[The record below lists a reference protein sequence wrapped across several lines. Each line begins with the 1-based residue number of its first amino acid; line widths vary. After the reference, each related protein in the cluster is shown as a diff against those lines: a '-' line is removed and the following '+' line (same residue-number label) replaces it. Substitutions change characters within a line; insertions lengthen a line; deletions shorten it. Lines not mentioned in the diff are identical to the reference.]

1 MNTHKMQFGWI
12 IEAPKY
18 LSILTNQDGLVAI
31 VSEYTTFGDN
41 QSLLIT
47 LSETSAKVAVTPHY
61 ISSLTISTDKKIK
74 ISTSPFYET
83 LFPYEQQIVE
93 IEKMNSDGQIID

>member
-18 LSILTNQDGLVAI
+18 LSILTNRDGLVAI
-31 VSEYTTFGDN
+31 VSEYATFGDN

-47 LSETSAKVAVTPHY
+47 LSETSAEVAVTPHY
-61 ISSLTISTDKKIK
+61 ISSLKISTDKKIK
-74 ISTSPFYET
+74 ITTAPFYE
-83 LFPYEQQIVE
+83 QQMLEIV
-93 IEKMNSDGQIID
+93 KMNSDGQITD

>member
-1 MNTHKMQFGWI
+1 MNSHKMQFGWI

-18 LSILTNQDGLVAI
+18 LSILTNKDGLVAI
-31 VSEYTTFGDN
+31 ISEYATFGDN

-47 LSETSAKVAVTPHY
+47 LSETSAEVAVTPHY

-74 ISTSPFYET
+74 IATSPFYE
-83 LFPYEQQIVE
+83 QQMVE
-93 IEKMNSDGQIID
+93 IKKMNPDGQITD

>member
-1 MNTHKMQFGWI
+1 MNTHQMQFGWT

-18 LSILTNQDGLVAI
+18 LSILTNKNELVAI
-31 VSEYTTFGDN
+31 VSEYATFGDN

-47 LSETSAKVAVTPHY
+47 LSETFAEVAVTPHY

-74 ISTSPFYET
+74 IATSPFYE
-83 LFPYEQQIVE
+83 QQMVE
-93 IEKMNSDGQIID
+93 IGKMNGNN

>member
-1 MNTHKMQFGWI
+1 MNTHKIQFGWI

-18 LSILTNQDGLVAI
+18 LSILTNKAGLVAI
-31 VSEYTTFGDN
+31 VSQYATFGDN

-47 LSETSAKVAVTPHY
+47 LSETSAEVAVTPHY

-74 ISTSPFYET
+74 IAISPFYE
-83 LFPYEQQIVE
+83 QQMVE
-93 IEKMNSDGQIID
+93 IKKMNSDGQIID

>member
-31 VSEYTTFGDN
+31 VSEYNTFGDN

-74 ISTSPFYET
+74 IATSPF
-83 LFPYEQQIVE
+83 YEQQIVE

>member
-1 MNTHKMQFGWI
+1 MNSHKMQFGWI

-18 LSILTNQDGLVAI
+18 LSILTNKDGLVAI
-31 VSEYTTFGDN
+31 ITEYATFGDN

-47 LSETSAKVAVTPHY
+47 LSETSAEVAVTPHY

-74 ISTSPFYET
+74 IATSPFYE
-83 LFPYEQQIVE
+83 QQMLE
-93 IEKMNSDGQIID
+93 IEKMNSDGQITD

>member
-1 MNTHKMQFGWI
+1 MNTHQMQFGWT

-18 LSILTNQDGLVAI
+18 LSILTNKNGLVAI
-31 VSEYTTFGDN
+31 VSEYATFGDN

-47 LSETSAKVAVTPHY
+47 LSETSAEVAVTPHY

-74 ISTSPFYET
+74 IAISPFYE
-83 LFPYEQQIVE
+83 QQMVE
-93 IEKMNSDGQIID
+93 IGKMNGNN

>member
-47 LSETSAKVAVTPHY
+47 LSETSAKVAV
-61 ISSLTISTDKKIK
+61 IK
-74 ISTSPFYET
+74 RLKYLPRHS
-83 LFPYEQQIVE
+83 
-93 IEKMNSDGQIID
+93 MNNK

>member
-1 MNTHKMQFGWI
+1 MNAHQMQFGWT

-18 LSILTNQDGLVAI
+18 FSILTNKNGLVAI
-31 VSEYTTFGDN
+31 VSEYATFGDN

-47 LSETSAKVAVTPHY
+47 LSETSAEVAVTPHY

-74 ISTSPFYET
+74 IATSPFYE
-83 LFPYEQQIVE
+83 QQMVE
-93 IEKMNSDGQIID
+93 IEKMNSDSQITD

>member
-31 VSEYTTFGDN
+31 VSEY
-41 QSLLIT
+41 
-47 LSETSAKVAVTPHY
+47 
-61 ISSLTISTDKKIK
+61 ISSLAISTDKKIK
-74 ISTSPFYET
+74 ISTSPF
-83 LFPYEQQIVE
+83 YEQQIVE